1 MSSTLLNMQ
10 AVIYTRISKDR
21 AGGELGVDRQREDCQ
36 KLADELGWTVV
47 ETFSDNDISAFS
59 GKSRPAYEAM
69 LAALEAGKAQAVIA
83 WHTDRLHRR
92 PIELEGF
99 IELCERKKI
108 EVRAVRAGHLDFSTP
123 AGRTNARVL
132 GAMAR
137 YEIEHLIERAK
148 SAKKQAALEGKF
160 RGGRRAFGYESD
172 GLRLR
177 ELEAEAIRTAT
188 QRVLSGVSLRQIA
201 RDWNAAGLRTA
212 FGGKEFTS
220 REVRTILLRPRN
232 AGIVLHEGQH
242 VGTGRWDAII
252 DAETFAAI
260 EALLCDPARSN
271 HISRIRKYQGSGVYL
286 CGKCG
291 ARMGSASQVGSR
303 RKADWR
309 KVYTCSKV
317 KHLGRV
323 AEYVDEYVS
332 EHVIARLN
340 CPDARQVI
348 LGAEA
353 DLTALHAQREGLR
366 ARLDELTALFA
377 DSSIDGLQ
385 LKRGTSELHAKL
397 AVVDAELA
405 SVRSSSAVAAIL
417 AEEDVRAAWKAAP
430 PEVRGKV
437 IDTLMTVTILPAPP
451 GRQPNGSYFDPTK
464 IQIEWK
470 TAQEAN

>member
-1 MSSTLLNMQ
+1 MSSTLLNML

-21 AGGELGVDRQREDCQ
+21 AGSELGVDRQRDDCQ

-59 GKSRPAYEAM
+59 GKKRPAYEAM
-69 LAALEAGKAQAVIA
+69 LTALEAGRAQAVIA

-92 PIELEGF
+92 PMELEGF

-148 SAKKQAALEGKF
+148 SAKKQAALDGKF
-160 RGGRRAFGYESD
+160 RGGRRAFGFESD
-172 GLRLR
+172 GLRLC
-177 ELEAEAIRTAT
+177 EAEAEAIRTAT

-242 VGTGRWDAII
+242 VGQGQWHAII
-252 DAETFAAI
+252 DAETFAAM
-260 EALLCDPARSN
+260 EALLRDPARSN

-291 ARMGSASQVGSR
+291 ARMGSASQVGSK
-303 RKADWR
+303 RKTDWR
-309 KVYTCSKV
+309 KVYTCSQV
-317 KHLGRV
+317 KHLARV
-323 AEYVDEYVS
+323 TEYVDEYVS
-332 EHVIARLN
+332 EHVIARLSS
-340 CPDARQVI
+340 PDARQVI

-353 DLTALHAQREGLR
+353 DVTALHAQREGLR
-366 ARLDELTALFA
+366 ARLNELSDMFTEG
-377 DSSIDGLQ
+377 SIDGEQMRRSTAGLQ
-385 LKRGTSELHAKL
+385 TKL
-397 AVVDAELA
+397 AGVDAELA
-405 SVRSSSAVAAIL
+405 AIRSSSAVAAIL
-417 AEEDVRAAWKAAP
+417 AEDDVRAAWTATP

-437 IDTLMTVTILPAPP
+437 IDTLMTVTILPVPP
-451 GRQPNGSYFDPTK
+451 GRQPDGSYFDPTK

-470 TAQEAN
+470 